1 MAFQLSPGVNV
12 TEVDLTTVVPSVATT
27 DGAIGGIFQWGPV
40 GERVLVDSENKLVKY
55 FGKPTNLNPETF
67 FTAANFLAYS
77 NRLYVSRGAQIGG
90 NTPVVTITS
99 TAAATANTLA
109 FSNVFTCTTT
119 GLEIGMILT
128 QVTNSTAYACTSAVN
143 ITNSTG
149 TNYAP
154 APTIVSLNSTAI
166 ILSSRA
172 SVNTAV
178 ATVGYFVRGDTAYS
192 AVAVDAVSAQTGT
205 VANLSIHTVKNNN
218 DFTAKDGTFDT
229 DVAYIA
235 KYPGAI
241 GNSLRVSVCSTGNS
255 FSSNVGIQS
264 LTYNEGPLSQKAN
277 TQGFSNTSDTLTVNN
292 ASGYLTVGDRI
303 QYVVPTNN
311 TAITGLTANAFYYVT
326 FVNTGA
332 LAISTT
338 LGGSNVDI
346 TSGNITSTEVHS
358 LVLPDRTANTN
369 VYFHVGSNTAYV
381 NYLGSTNAGA
391 NTVSASL
398 SLNDLILVGNSTIGN
413 QYLLLTGKSV
423 VGNSTANVSGID
435 SNSGINAI
443 SNFITCNNA
452 FTNGALV
459 LNDSTPVIYANAAG
473 NTAIGGLTNGLTY
486 YVMNSNSS
494 GFKVSSSYSGT
505 SAQTLTG
512 NGVTETGHSF
522 TANVNVLT
530 LNFQDTYRLRSDFVS
545 NTVQRFWEFTN
556 LIGTAPGQSDFQLL
570 NGNTSAS
577 DELHVVVVDNDGLFT
592 GTPGTVL
599 ETYKGLSRATNAK
612 NNDNTINYYKT
623 VINENSDYIWWANDR
638 SGAVSNTA
646 LNLTS
651 STATAPGN
659 LNFVFGADGQSESNT
674 NLSVIGSAYDMFV
687 SKEDVDISLVLAG
700 KPIGGQ
706 TVVAGETISNYLV
719 ANYIIDNICVKRQDC
734 IALISPDR
742 SKVLNNTGLEA
753 TGLKNWRNVLHS
765 TSYAV
770 LDSGYK
776 YQYDRYNDVY
786 RWIPLNGD
794 IGGLCV
800 RTDNSNDA
808 WWSPAGF
815 NRGQIKNF
823 VKIAFNPSQA
833 ERDLLYANGIN
844 PVVTFPGQGT
854 ILFGDKTLASK
865 PSAFDRINVR
875 RLFIVLEK
883 AVSAA
888 AKYSLFEFNDAFTR
902 AQFKNLVTPYLRN
915 IQGRRGITDFLV
927 VCDDTNNT
935 AQVVDSN
942 QFVGDIYVKPARSI
956 NFIQLNFVAVGT
968 GVAFSEVVGNF

>member
-12 TEVDLTTVVPSVATT
+12 SEIDLTTVVPSVATT

-40 GERVLVDSENKLVKY
+40 GQRVLVDSESKLVQY
-55 FGKPTNLNPETF
+55 FGKPTNLNAETF
-67 FTAANFLAYS
+67 FTAANFLSYS

-90 NTPVVTITS
+90 ATPNVTITS
-99 TAAATANTLA
+99 TANAQY
-109 FSNVFTCTTT
+109 SNIFTCNTT
-119 GLEIGMILT
+119 GLEVGMILT

-143 ITNSTG
+143 ITNSSG

-166 ILSSRA
+166 VLSTKA
-172 SVNTAV
+172 SVTTAL
-178 ATVGYFVRGDTAYS
+178 ATVGYFVRPDTAYS
-192 AVAVDAVSAQTGT
+192 AVAVEALSAQTGT
-205 VANLSIHTVKNNN
+205 VANLSTHTVKNNN
-218 DFTAKDGTFDT
+218 DYTSKDGTFDT
-229 DVAYIA
+229 DVVYVA

-241 GNSLRVSVCSTGNS
+241 GNSLRVSVCSSVNS
-255 FSSNVGIQS
+255 FSSNVGIQTTTFNDGS
-264 LTYNEGPLSQKAN
+264 LSVKTNAN
-277 TQGFSNTSDTLTVNN
+277 TTVNGFSNTTDTLIISN
-292 ASGYLTVGDRI
+292 ANSYITVGDRI

-311 TAITGLTANAFYYVT
+311 TAITGLTGNAFYYVT
-326 FVNTGA
+326 FVNSSS

-338 LGGSNVDI
+338 SGGSNVDI
-346 TSGNITSTEVHS
+346 TSNNITSTELHS
-358 LVLPDRTANTN
+358 LVLPDRTSNTN
-369 VYFHVGSNTAYV
+369 MYLAVGSNTAYI

-391 NTVSASL
+391 NTVSNSL

-423 VGNSTANVSGID
+423 VGNTTANVSGID

-443 SNFITCNNA
+443 SNFITCNNS
-452 FTNGALV
+452 FTNGTLV
-459 LNDSTPVIYANAAG
+459 LNNGTPVIYANAAG

-486 YVMNSNSS
+486 YIMNANST
-494 GFKVSSSYSGT
+494 GFKVSGT
-505 SAQTLTG
+505 FSANSAQTLTAG
-512 NGVTETGHSF
+512 ATATGHSF

-530 LNFQDTYRLRSDFVS
+530 LNFQDPYRLRSDFVS
-545 NTVQRFWEFTN
+545 NTVQRYWEFVN
-556 LIGTAPGQSDFQLL
+556 VLGSAPGQSDFQRLY
-570 NGNTSAS
+570 GNTSAN
-577 DELHVVVVDNDGLFT
+577 DELHIVVVDNKGLFT

-623 VINENSDYIWWANDR
+623 VINENSDYVWWANDR
-638 SGAVSNTA
+638 SGSVSNTA

-651 STATAPGN
+651 SSETAPGN
-659 LNFVFGADGQSESNT
+659 LSLVFGADGQSESNT

-687 SKEDVDISLVLAG
+687 SKEDVDISLVLQG
-700 KPIGGQ
+700 KPLSGQ
-706 TVVAGETISNYLV
+706 TVVAGETVFNYQL
-719 ANYIIDNICVKRQDC
+719 ANYIIDNICETRQDC
-734 IALISPDR
+734 IALISPDL
-742 SKVLNNTGLEA
+742 SKVLNNAGLEA
-753 TGLKNWRNVLHS
+753 TSLKNWRGAVSS

-815 NRGQIKNF
+815 NRGQIKNV
-823 VKIAFNPSQA
+823 VKLAFNPRQS
-833 ERDLLYANGIN
+833 ERDLLYSNGIN

-854 ILFGDKTLASK
+854 ILYGDKTLTSK

-883 AVSAA
+883 AVSVA

-935 AQVVDSN
+935 AQVIDSN
-942 QFVGDIYVKPARSI
+942 QFVGDIYIKPARSI

-968 GVAFSEVVGNF
+968 GVQFSQVVGNF